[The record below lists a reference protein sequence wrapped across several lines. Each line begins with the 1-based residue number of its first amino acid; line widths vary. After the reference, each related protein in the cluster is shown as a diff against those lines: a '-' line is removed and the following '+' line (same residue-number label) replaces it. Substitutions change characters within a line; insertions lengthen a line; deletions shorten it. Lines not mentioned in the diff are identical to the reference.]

1 MGYLYAFLV
10 ALLYSTT
17 GLLSKTAGGTIHPVL
32 ITLGRFVFGAGCMAL
47 LLLAQKRGSGC
58 TFSARRSSGARRAK
72 P

>member
-32 ITLGRFVFGAGCMAL
+32 ITLGRFIFGAG
-47 LLLAQKRGSGC
+47 
-58 TFSARRSSGARRAK
+58 
-72 P
+72 